1 MKKQYTLAQSADFVM
16 HFITENYYDR
26 ALWAKFVDQFRLQD
40 DTENN
45 GWKGEYWG
53 KSMRGAAMV
62 YRHNQDP
69 KLYDILTETVR
80 DLLTTQ
86 EASGRISSY
95 KAEKE
100 FFAWDVWCR
109 KYVMLGSI
117 YYLEICKDE
126 ELKQQIIGTLCRH
139 LDYIIDHIGKEEGK
153 VEIIQTSVPHYAL
166 NSSSILEPVVKL
178 YRLTGV
184 QKYLDFATYIVQTG
198 GARGINIFQLAY
210 ENKLLPHQYGAPKC
224 YELMSCFEGL
234 MEYYYVTG
242 IEKYR
247 QAAIN
252 FCYALLKAEVSV
264 IGCCGM
270 ATEYLDYTAARQ
282 TVPYE
287 KAGQETCVTV
297 TFMKLCAKAY
307 GFTGDPIFLDQLE
320 TSFYNAYM
328 GSLNEEHK
336 HSKALLKTIDM
347 STIKASFLPFDSY
360 APLLPGARGTT
371 AGGAQQFRDGTYYG
385 CCACIGG
392 AGVAT
397 FLDHVWKD
405 ACGSLTINQYIN
417 GTYGTD
423 ALRVTVTTQYPADG
437 KISLQ
442 VCAQNKD
449 HTLKLRIPGWCKNYK
464 LESPVPYSAQDNYLV
479 FHGNWSAEQTL
490 TLDLDMPVVAIY
502 PMKWDKTTL
511 YTTRNPDPTTSSL
524 FVPTEVTYDDAQSH
538 FICFRRGPVMLALDE
553 RLGADPKGTFQPV
566 VNTDGTV
573 SCQKNPTEYPQITPK
588 LSLLCPAENGSFP
601 LIDFSSAGKD
611 WESRIAVWLPTP

>member
-16 HFITENYYDR
+16 SFITENYYDR

-40 DTENN
+40 DTGNN

-62 YRHNQDP
+62 YRHSQDP
-69 KLYDILTETVR
+69 KLYEVLTESVR
-80 DLLTTQ
+80 DILTTQ
-86 EASGRISSY
+86 EPSGRISSY

-109 KYVMLGSI
+109 KYVMLGLM
-117 YYLEICKDE
+117 YYLEICRDE
-126 ELKQQIIGTLCRH
+126 DLKKQIVDAMCRH
-139 LDYIIDHIGKEEGK
+139 LDYIMDHVGSEDGKI
-153 VEIIQTSVPHYAL
+153 EITQTSVPHYAL

-178 YRLTGV
+178 HRLTGK
-184 QKYLDFATYIVQTG
+184 QKYLDFATYIVETG

-210 ENKLLPHQYGAPKC
+210 ENKLFPHQYGAPKC

-247 QAAIN
+247 QAAVN

-347 STIKASFLPFDSY
+347 STIKESFLPFDSY

-397 FLDHVWKD
+397 FLDVVAKEED
-405 ACGSLTINQYIN
+405 NCLTINQYVN
-417 GTYGTD
+417 GTYGSD
-423 ALRVTVTTQYPADG
+423 DFRVTVKTEYPANG
-437 KISLQ
+437 KIVLQ
-442 VCAQNKD
+442 VCGQNK
-449 HTLKLRIPGWCKNYK
+449 TLRLRLPGWCENYK
-464 LESPVPYSAQDNYLV
+464 LDSSAPYTLDGTYLV
-479 FHGNWSAEQTL
+479 LQGNGDGEQTL
-490 TLDLDMPVVAIY
+490 TLNLDMPVVAIR
-502 PMKWDKTTL
+502 PMKWEKTTL

-538 FICFRRGPVMLALDE
+538 YICFRRGPVMLALDE
-553 RLGADPKGTFQPV
+553 RLGADPAGTFQPV
-566 VNTDGTV
+566 VNADGTV
-573 SCQKNPTEYPQITPK
+573 SCQENPAEYPGIMPK
-588 LSLLCPAENGSFP
+588 LSLLCPDAEGSFP
-601 LIDFSSAGKD
+601 LIDFASAGKD
-611 WESRIAVWLPTP
+611 WDSIMAVWLATP

>member
-1 MKKQYTLAQSADFVM
+1 MKKQYSLAQCADFAM
-16 HFITENYYDR
+16 RFLTENYYDR
-26 ALWAKFVDQFRLQD
+26 ALWAKFVEQFRLQD
-40 DTENN
+40 DTENS

-69 KLYDILTETVR
+69 KLYAVLTETAR

-86 EASGRISSY
+86 EVSGRISSY

-109 KYVMLGSI
+109 KYVMLGFL
-117 YYLEICKDE
+117 YYLEICQDAD
-126 ELKQQIIGTLCRH
+126 LKKQITDALCRH
-139 LDYIIDHIGKEEGK
+139 LDYIMDHVGSEEDK
-153 VEIIQTSVPHYAL
+153 IEIIQTSVPHYAL

-178 YRLTGV
+178 YRLTGK

-198 GARGINIFQLAY
+198 GARGINVFQLAF
-210 ENKLLPHQYGAPKC
+210 ENKLYPHQYGAPKC

-234 MEYYYVTG
+234 MEYYYITG

-247 QAAIN
+247 QASVN

-282 TVPYE
+282 TIPYE

-307 GFTGDPIFLDQLE
+307 GLTGDAVFLDQLE
-320 TSFYNAYM
+320 TSFYNAFM

-336 HSKALLKTIDM
+336 DSKALLKTIDM
-347 STIKASFLPFDSY
+347 STIKPSFLPFDSY
-360 APLLPGARGTT
+360 APLLPGARGTM

-397 FLDHVWKD
+397 FLDNVWKKD
-405 ACGSLTINQYIN
+405 ANSLTINQYIS
-417 GTYGTD
+417 GTYGSD
-423 ALRVTVTTQYPADG
+423 EFRVTVKTQYPAEG
-437 KISLQ
+437 SISLQ
-442 VCAQNKD
+442 VCARNKG
-449 HTLKLRIPGWCKNYK
+449 HTLKLRLPSWCKNYN
-464 LESPVPYSAQDNYLV
+464 LQSPIPYTLQDGYLV
-479 FHGNWSAEQTL
+479 LRGNWNGELTL

-524 FVPTEVTYDDAQSH
+524 FLPTEVTYDDAQSH
-538 FICFRRGPVMLALDE
+538 FICFRKGPVMLALDE
-553 RLGADPKGTFQPV
+553 RLGADPAGTFQPV
-566 VNTDGTV
+566 VNADGTV
-573 SCQKNPTEYPQITPK
+573 TCEENTTQYPQIAPK
-588 LSLLCPAENGSFP
+588 LSLLCPEAKGSIP
-601 LIDFSSAGKD
+601 LIDFASAGKD
-611 WESRIAVWLPTP
+611 WGSRIAVWLPTP